1 MSSGWGG
8 GFGAGSGP
16 PSPEDK
22 STAVMN
28 VTLNA
33 GHITAKGVTLNDIP
47 TVVQETRLAVVG
59 GSHAIY
65 GTSFTVSGNFLSWA
79 SLGLDGLLVAGD
91 EVVIRYP
98 VNII

>member
-22 STAVMN
+22 STAVDN
-28 VTLNA
+28 FTLTETD
-33 GHITAKGVTLNDIP
+33 ITNKYVTLNDTPTIP
-47 TVVQETRLAVVG
+47 AETRLAVSG
-59 GSHAIY
+59 GTHAFY
-65 GTSFTVSGNFLSWA
+65 GVSFTVSGDQLSWDG
-79 SLGLDGLLVAGD
+79 LGLDGLLAPGD
-91 EVVIRYP
+91 QLVIRYP